1 MSGVQ
6 TADGLGNAKY
16 DLMMGPGHE
25 KLLQCM
31 DDSLYGGV
39 NNVADARHAAECSCR
54 TNTAILHVTAS

>member
-1 MSGVQ
+1 MSSVQ

-16 DLMMGPGHE
+16 DPMMGPGHE

-39 NNVADARHAAECSCR
+39 NNVGDARHSAECSCH